1 MAVYVQD
8 SDCQEDTSMPIV
20 EKHPYIDA
28 SVKHVG
34 VSKLRGLNA
43 DKLRETTDTFVI
55 QENEKPLAVLLT
67 YDKFMAMQEEL
78 NAVARTVE
86 MLSDKAEL
94 AALKAGMEDTKAK
107 RVRSLD
113 EIDAD
118 LKKKK

>member
-1 MAVYVQD
+1 
-8 SDCQEDTSMPIV
+8 MPIV
-20 EKHPYIDA
+20 ETHPHIDPT
-28 SVKHVG
+28 VKHVG

-78 NAVARTVE
+78 NAVARTVA
-86 MLSDKAEL
+86 MLCDNAEL
-94 AALKAGMEDTKAK
+94 EALKAGIEDTKAH
-107 RVRSLD
+107 RVRTID
-113 EIDAD
+113 AIDAD